1 MNDDLIDWFAEANGF
16 SGGTKAPHKWVLQAE
31 QELRIHAAALE
42 AAATIARQQVMLD
55 RALESNGDMQAQVAR
70 LRIALEDIIV
80 ASNNSGLEM
89 GTVGMRVAERVE
101 DIARAALEA
110 KHG

>member
-1 MNDDLIDWFAEANGF
+1 MMDDLVKRLASWGTAAGLGTHFL
-16 SGGTKAPHKWVLQAE
+16 GTKSAREDCA
-31 QELRIHAAALE
+31 E

-55 RALESNGDMQAQVAR
+55 RALEDAGDKMVEIAR